1 MHHEPCVFL
10 LNSSFFMFRLTPD
23 ATTQWFNVRL
33 VLSVVLVNNDIKI
46 SLRAVGVASGKIQ
59 SATYL
64 QRLLTGSLQVLTN
77 LGGATGTKCDST
89 TIEHRIPLPAL
100 TIPPFFV
107 DGHFLIV
114 WGRRHV
120 AQLRHKECQWP

>member
-46 SLRAVGVASGKIQ
+46 SLRAVGVASGKI
-59 SATYL
+59 
-64 QRLLTGSLQVLTN
+64 
-77 LGGATGTKCDST
+77 
-89 TIEHRIPLPAL
+89 H
-100 TIPPFFV
+100 
-107 DGHFLIV
+107 
-114 WGRRHV
+114 
-120 AQLRHKECQWP
+120 